1 MSIPQLFLHM
11 DRMSHSDVIMI
22 HIPFI
27 FCSLMDRGRVFQF
40 DVYTFLGAFKI
51 LRGKDM
57 YTKYFFKISFV
68 NL

>member
-1 MSIPQLFLHM
+1 
-11 DRMSHSDVIMI
+11 
-22 HIPFI
+22 
-27 FCSLMDRGRVFQF
+27 MDRGRVFQF